1 MMPLAAYALAG
12 CLAVGASSDRIQ
24 AGDLAAGFPEW
35 ATVPA
40 LTPLGLAPAPGV
52 QRVFRVL
59 ELRRLAERWSLSVV
73 PDREICVTR
82 PVAVLTAARLLAAM
96 QDAIQNDVQTDVQ
109 NAVHKELTEAHIDL
123 LDFSRQPA
131 PEGTLV
137 FPVSGLRQGLTG
149 GYWNGYV
156 AYGGSHRFTLWARV
170 KVTVARARVVAVEDL
185 KPGAALESAQLRVET
200 REEVPATGLVS
211 AVEEVAG
218 KVLRRSVARGTALRA
233 EWLEPAKVVLRG
245 ETVRVEAV
253 RGGARLEL
261 ECVAEGSGAIGDIVP
276 ILNPVSQ
283 RRFPA
288 RVESKGRVVATK
300 GSL

>member
-35 ATVPA
+35 AAVPA

-59 ELRRLAERWSLSVV
+59 ELRRLAERWSLSTV

-82 PVAVLTAARLLAAM
+82 PVAVLTAARVLAAM
-96 QDAIQNDVQTDVQ
+96 QNAVQNDVQ
-109 NAVHKELTEAHIDL
+109 NALPAAHIEL
-123 LDFSRQPA
+123 LDFSRLPA
-131 PEGTLV
+131 PEGELV
-137 FPVSGLRQGLTG
+137 FPVSGLRQGPAG
-149 GYWNGYV
+149 GYWSGYV

-170 KVTVARARVVAVEDL
+170 KVMVAGARVVAAQDL
-185 KPGAALESAQLRVET
+185 KPGVALESAQIRVET
-200 REEVPATGLVS
+200 REEVPAAGLVS

-218 KVLRRSVARGTALRA
+218 KVLRRPVARGTALRA

-261 ECVAEGSGAIGDIVP
+261 ECVAEGSGAIGEIVP

>member
-1 MMPLAAYALAG
+1 MMPLAAFALAG
-12 CLAVGASSDRIQ
+12 CLAVGADRDRIL

-35 ATVPA
+35 AAVPA
-40 LTPLGLAPAPGV
+40 ETPLGLAPAPGV
-52 QRVFRVL
+52 QRIFRVL
-59 ELRRLAERWSLSVV
+59 ELRRMAERWSLSPV
-73 PDREICVTR
+73 PDHEICVTR
-82 PVAVLTAARLLAAM
+82 PVAVLTTARLLAAM
-96 QDAIQNDVQTDVQ
+96 QSAVQ
-109 NAVHKELTEAHIDL
+109 KEMPAAHIEL
-123 LDFSRQPA
+123 FDFSRQPA
-131 PEGTLV
+131 PEGELV
-137 FPVSGLRQGLTG
+137 FPVSGLRQGPTG
-149 GYWNGYV
+149 GYWSGYI
-156 AYGGSHRFTLWARV
+156 AYGGMHRFTLWARV
-170 KVTVARARVVAVEDL
+170 KVMVSSVRVVAAQDL
-185 KPGAALESAQLRVET
+185 KPFVALDSAQLGVET
-200 REEVPATGLVS
+200 REEVPAAGLVS

-218 KVLRRSVARGTALRA
+218 KVLRRPVAKGTALRA

-261 ECVAEGSGAIGDIVP
+261 ECVAEGSGAIGEIVP

>member
-1 MMPLAAYALAG
+1 MMPLAAFALAG
-12 CLAVGASSDRIQ
+12 CLAVGPARDRIL

-35 ATVPA
+35 AAVPA

-59 ELRRLAERWSLSVV
+59 ELRRLAERWSLATV
-73 PDREICVTR
+73 PDREICITR

-96 QDAIQNDVQTDVQ
+96 QDAIQNDVQKVLP
-109 NAVHKELTEAHIDL
+109 AAHIEL

-149 GYWNGYV
+149 GYWSGYI

-170 KVTVARARVVAVEDL
+170 KVTVASARVVAAEDL
-185 KPGAALESAQLRVET
+185 KPGAALDSAQFHVET
-200 REEVPATGLVS
+200 REEVPAAGLVS
-211 AVEEVAG
+211 AVEEIAG
-218 KVLRRSVARGTALRA
+218 KVLRRPVAKGTALRA

-261 ECVAEGSGAIGDIVP
+261 ECVAEGSGAIGEIVP

>member
-1 MMPLAAYALAG
+1 MIALAAFALSG
-12 CLAVGASSDRIQ
+12 CLAVGAASDRIL

-35 ATVPA
+35 AAVPA
-40 LTPLGLAPAPGV
+40 ETPLGLAPAPGV

-59 ELRRLAERWSLSVV
+59 ELRRLAERWSLSTV

-96 QDAIQNDVQTDVQ
+96 QNAVQNDGQKVLP
-109 NAVHKELTEAHIDL
+109 AAHIEL
-123 LDFSRQPA
+123 FDFSRQLA

-137 FPVSGLRQGLTG
+137 FPVSGLRQGPAG
-149 GYWNGYV
+149 GYWSGSV
-156 AYGGSHRFTLWARV
+156 AYGGKHRFTLWARV
-170 KVTVARARVVAVEDL
+170 KVTIASARVVAAEDL
-185 KPGAALESAQLRVET
+185 KPGVALESAQFRVET
-200 REEVPATGLVS
+200 REEVPAAGLVS

-218 KVLRRSVARGTALRA
+218 KVLRRPVARGTALRA

-261 ECVAEGSGAIGDIVP
+261 ECVAEGSGAIGEIVP
-276 ILNPVSQ
+276 VLNPVSQ

>member
-1 MMPLAAYALAG
+1 MIALAAFALSG
-12 CLAVGASSDRIQ
+12 CLAVGTARDQIL

-35 ATVPA
+35 AAVPA
-40 LTPLGLAPAPGV
+40 ETPLGLAPAPGV
-52 QRVFRVL
+52 QRVFGVL
-59 ELRRLAERWSLSVV
+59 ELRRLAQRWSLSTV

-96 QDAIQNDVQTDVQ
+96 RNAVQNDVQKMLP
-109 NAVHKELTEAHIDL
+109 AAHIEL
-123 LDFSRQPA
+123 FDFSRQPA
-131 PEGTLV
+131 PEGELM
-137 FPVSGLRQGLTG
+137 FPVSGLRQGPAG
-149 GYWNGYV
+149 GYWSGYV

-170 KVTVARARVVAVEDL
+170 KVTVSIARVVAAEDL
-185 KPGAALESAQLRVET
+185 KPGAALDSAQFHVET
-200 REEVPATGLVS
+200 REEVPAAGFVS
-211 AVEEVAG
+211 IVEEVAG
-218 KVLRRSVARGTALRA
+218 KVLRRPVARGTALRT
-233 EWLEPAKVVLRG
+233 EWLAPAKVVLRG
-245 ETVRVEAV
+245 EAVRVEAV

-261 ECVAEGSGAIGDIVP
+261 ECVAEGSGAVGEIVP

>member
-1 MMPLAAYALAG
+1 MIALAAFALSG
-12 CLAVGASSDRIQ
+12 CLAVGAASDRIL

-35 ATVPA
+35 AAVPA
-40 LTPLGLAPAPGV
+40 ETPLGLAPAPGV

-59 ELRRLAERWSLSVV
+59 ELRRLAERWSLSTV

-82 PVAVLTAARLLAAM
+82 PVAVVTAARLLAAM
-96 QDAIQNDVQTDVQ
+96 QSAIQNDVQKVLP
-109 NAVHKELTEAHIDL
+109 AAHIEL
-123 LDFSRQPA
+123 FDFSRQPA

-156 AYGGSHRFTLWARV
+156 AYGGTHRFTLWARV
-170 KVTVARARVVAVEDL
+170 KVTIASGRVVAAEDL
-185 KPGAALESAQLRVET
+185 KPGVALESAQFRLET
-200 REEVPATGLVS
+200 REEVPAVGLVS

-261 ECVAEGSGAIGDIVP
+261 ECVAEGSGAIGEIVS

>member
-1 MMPLAAYALAG
+1 MIPLAAFALSG
-12 CLAVGASSDRIQ
+12 CLAMGTARDQVV
-24 AGDLAAGFPEW
+24 AGDLAAGYPEW
-35 ATVPA
+35 AAVPA
-40 LTPLGLAPAPGV
+40 ETPLGLAPAPGV

-59 ELRRLAERWSLSVV
+59 ELRRLAERWSLSTV

-96 QDAIQNDVQTDVQ
+96 Q
-109 NAVHKELTEAHIDL
+109 NAVLKDMPAAHIEL
-123 LDFSRQPA
+123 FDFSRQPA
-131 PEGTLV
+131 PEGELV
-137 FPVSGLRQGLTG
+137 FPVSGLRQGPAG
-149 GYWNGYV
+149 GYWSGYV

-170 KVTVARARVVAVEDL
+170 KVIVASARVVAVEDL
-185 KPGAALESAQLRVET
+185 KPSVALGSPQIRVET
-200 REEVPATGLVS
+200 REEVPTAGLVS
-211 AVEEVAG
+211 AVEQVFG
-218 KVLRRSVARGTALRA
+218 KVLRRPVARGTALRA

-261 ECVAEGSGAIGDIVP
+261 ECVAEGSGAIGEIVP

-288 RVESKGRVVATK
+288 RVESRGRVVVTK

>member
-1 MMPLAAYALAG
+1 MIALAAFALSG
-12 CLAVGASSDRIQ
+12 CLAVGAASDRIL
-24 AGDLAAGFPEW
+24 AGDLATGFPEW
-35 ATVPA
+35 SAVPA
-40 LTPLGLAPAPGV
+40 ETPLGLAPAPGV

-59 ELRRLAERWSLSVV
+59 ELRRLAERWSLSTV

-82 PVAVLTAARLLAAM
+82 PVAVVTAARLLAAM
-96 QDAIQNDVQTDVQ
+96 QSAIQNDVQKVLP
-109 NAVHKELTEAHIDL
+109 AAHIEL
-123 LDFSRQPA
+123 FDFSRQPA

-156 AYGGSHRFTLWARV
+156 AYGGTHRFTLWARV
-170 KVTVARARVVAVEDL
+170 KVTIASGRVVAAEDL
-185 KPGAALESAQLRVET
+185 KPGVALESAQFRLET
-200 REEVPATGLVS
+200 REEVPAVGLVS

-261 ECVAEGSGAIGDIVP
+261 ECVAEGSGAIGEIVS